1 MQNRGKRLSAG
12 VVIVR
17 RGRAGHHFLLLR
29 PFSNWDF
36 PKGLVE
42 DGEVPLEAAR
52 REVEEET
59 GIIDL
64 SFDWGLGYTETGP
77 YSRGKTARYYM
88 ARTATT
94 RVVMGISPEL
104 GRPEHSEYRWVA
116 AAGACDIVGARVN
129 SVLSWA
135 LARINNV

>member
-17 RGRAGHHFLLLR
+17 RGCDGHHFLLLR
-29 PFSNWDF
+29 SFSNWDF

-42 DGEVPLEAAR
+42 EGEEPLAAAR

-77 YSRGKTARYYM
+77 YSRGKTARYYI
-88 ARTATT
+88 ARTTT
-94 RVVMGISPEL
+94 RKVVMGISPEL
-104 GRPEHSEYRWVA
+104 GRPEHSEFRWVVA
-116 AAGACDIVGARVN
+116 ADACEMIGARVS

-135 LARINNV
+135 LTRINNV